1 MNNYRIEILHF
12 SDNSVTISHAAG
24 RVRGVAERTRDARA
38 EYRAHL
44 NSPFYEKAR
53 KGMLEAVTP
62 TAEGLSKNEARRD
75 TKALIRYFT
84 GIGRTVNNCK

>member
-12 SDNSVTISHAAG
+12 SDNSVTISHATG
-24 RVRGVAERTRDARA
+24 RVRGVAERTRDAKA
-38 EYRAHL
+38 SYREHL

-62 TAEGLSKNEARRD
+62 TADGLSKNAARRD
-75 TKALIRYFT
+75 TKALIRYFEGT
-84 GIGRTVNNCK
+84 GREVNNRK